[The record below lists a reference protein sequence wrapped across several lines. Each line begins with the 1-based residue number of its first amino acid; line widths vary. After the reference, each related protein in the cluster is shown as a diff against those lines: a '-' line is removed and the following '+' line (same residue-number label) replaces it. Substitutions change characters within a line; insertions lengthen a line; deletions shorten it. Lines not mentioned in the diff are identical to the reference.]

1 MKRLFLLLLFA
12 FVYNT
17 SSATAQH
24 EYPYKNPNLSVDE
37 RVEDL
42 LGRMTIEEKVGQ
54 MSQYVGIEHIR
65 HTSKNFKGKVATNN
79 DANGMYKNLTISQ
92 LEKLNEQGLVGSFLH
107 VLDPSEANALQKM
120 AMKSRLQIPLII
132 GIDAIHG
139 NAMVSGTTVYP
150 TPITMAS
157 SFDLDAAY
165 VSSQQTAAEMRAT
178 GSHWTFTPN
187 IDITRD
193 SRWGRVGETF
203 GEDTYLAT
211 QMGVATIKGLQGD
224 ELSNTGVVA
233 CAKHLIGGGQSSNG
247 LNAAPFEISERTLR
261 EVHLP
266 PYKAAI
272 QEAGVFSIMAAHN
285 EINGVPCH
293 ASEWLMEDFM
303 RDEYGFEGFM
313 VSDWLDVYRIHTIHR
328 AAPTPADALA
338 WSVNSGMD
346 MNMHGPDFYYGVLK
360 LVEEGKIS
368 QERIDMAVSR
378 ILEAKFRL
386 GLFENCMVDESAA
399 AKVVF
404 AGEHQAKALEMAEN
418 SIVLLKNENDLLPL
432 DLGDYKRILVT
443 GPNANNQSVL
453 GDWSMAQPDDNVIT
467 ILEGLEEVAP
477 GKVVFADYGDDVRS
491 TDMKRVKSIASQA
504 KRADLA
510 VVVVGEN
517 PLRYQKQRTTGENT
531 DRMSLDLIGVQEE
544 LIKSIHA
551 TGTPTIV
558 VLVGGRP
565 LSVNWCE
572 ENVPAIVQAWEPGSF
587 AGRAV
592 ANILTGEVNPSGKL
606 PISIPR
612 HSGQIEMI
620 YNHKP
625 SQYFHNYKDGESTP
639 LYAFGYGLSYTDFEY
654 SALSV
659 DKKEGSAEDCF
670 EVSVDIT
677 NTGDRAGVEIVQLY
691 VNDLYSSYTRPIKE
705 LKDFARVELAPQQ
718 TKSVT
723 FKVTPDKLAYFDK
736 DMNFAV
742 EAGEFEILVGGS
754 SQDKDL
760 KKITIEVK

>member
-1 MKRLFLLLLFA
+1 
-12 FVYNT
+12 
-17 SSATAQH
+17 
-24 EYPYKNPNLSVDE
+24 
-37 RVEDL
+37 
-42 LGRMTIEEKVGQ
+42 MTIEEKVGQ

-65 HTSKNFKGKVATNN
+65 HTSKNFKGKVASNN

-92 LEKLNEQGLVGSFLH
+92 LEQMTEQGLVGSFLH
-107 VLDPSEANALQKM
+107 VLNPSEANALQKM

-224 ELSNTGVVA
+224 ELSSEGVVA
-233 CAKHLIGGGQSSNG
+233 CAKHLIGGGQSTNG

-266 PYKAAI
+266 PYQAAI

-303 RDEYGFEGFM
+303 RNEYGFEGFM

-328 AAPTPADALA
+328 VAATPADALA
-338 WSVNSGMD
+338 KSVNSGMD

-368 QERIDMAVSR
+368 HSRIDEAVAR
-378 ILEAKFRL
+378 ILKAKFSL
-386 GLFENCMVDESAA
+386 GLFENCMIDESA
-399 AKVVF
+399 VEESIF
-404 AGEHQAKALEMAEN
+404 TEEHQQLALTMAEN
-418 SIVLLKNENDLLPL
+418 SIVLLKNENNLLPL
-432 DLGDYKRILVT
+432 NIDDYKRILVT

-467 ILEGLEEVAP
+467 ILEGLQEVAP
-477 GKVVFADYGDDVRS
+477 DKVVFADYGDDVRS
-491 TDMKRVKSIASQA
+491 MNLNRVKSIASQA
-504 KRADLA
+504 KSADLA

-531 DRMSLDLIGVQEE
+531 DRMSLDLIGVQQE
-544 LIKSIHA
+544 LIESIYA

-572 ENVPAIVQAWEPGSF
+572 ENIPAIVQAWEPGSF

-592 ANILTGEVNPSGKL
+592 ANILTGAVNPSAKL

-612 HSGQIEMI
+612 HAGQIEII

-639 LYAFGYGLSYTDFEY
+639 LYAFGYGLSYTQFEY
-654 SALSV
+654 SALRV
-659 DKKEGSAEDCF
+659 DKREGSADDSF

-677 NTGDRAGVEIVQLY
+677 NVGDRAGVEIVQLY

-705 LKDFARVELAPQQ
+705 LKDFARVELSPSQ
-718 TKSVT
+718 TKSVS
-723 FKVTPDKLAYFDK
+723 FSVTPDKLAYFDK

-742 EAGEFEILVGGS
+742 EPGEFEILVGS
-754 SQDKDL
+754 SSKDEDL
-760 KKITIEVK
+760 NKITINVK